1 VHLTPLGPSGRSV
14 TAVVAGA
21 ARAPVPVP
29 QGVAALDTAWEVGV
43 RTLDVADLASA
54 GETAAERFLDDRQ
67 PDDVVVLAGVSG
79 AAGPERGAD
88 HSPERIA
95 AGLAAASRRLGR
107 ADLVWLAGADAETPI
122 EATLTALAAA
132 IEEGRIAG
140 WGAADID
147 VWRLEALLTAADRSA
162 LPRPAFIRTRMHL
175 LDRTA
180 ERDLLPLATGE
191 GLGVLARAPFGGG
204 RLTDAHIEA
213 EEETERLVAAGA
225 PRTAPADPALPAL
238 IALRDLAR
246 DRVLSTAALALT
258 WLLRHPGVAAPI
270 VAARSER
277 VWETVHE
284 ALEAE
289 VDEELLDRVGELG
302 QRSAN
307 DGDLHE

>member
-1 VHLTPLGPSGRSV
+1 MHLTPLGPSGRSV

-21 ARAPVPVP
+21 ARGPVPVA

-43 RTLDVADLASA
+43 RTLDVAEPGAA

-67 PDDVVVLAGVSG
+67 PDDVVILAGVG
-79 AAGPERGAD
+79 GPADPERGAD
-88 HSPERIA
+88 HSAERIA
-95 AGLAAASRRLGR
+95 SDLAAASRRLGR
-107 ADLVWLAGADAETPI
+107 ADLVWLAGADAETPV

-132 IEEGRIAG
+132 IEDGRIAG

-147 VWRLEALLTAADRSA
+147 VWRLEALLTAADRAA
-162 LPRPAFIRTRMHL
+162 LPRPAFLRTRLHL

-191 GLGVLARAPFGGG
+191 GLGVLARTPFGAG
-204 RLTDAHIEA
+204 RLTDAHIAA
-213 EEETERLVAAGA
+213 EEESERLVAAGA

-238 IALRDLAR
+238 LALRGLAR
-246 DRVLSTAALALT
+246 DRALSTAALALT
-258 WLLRHPGVAAPI
+258 WLLRHPRVTAPI

-289 VDEELLDRVGELG
+289 VDDELLDRVGEP
-302 QRSAN
+302 A
-307 DGDLHE
+307 